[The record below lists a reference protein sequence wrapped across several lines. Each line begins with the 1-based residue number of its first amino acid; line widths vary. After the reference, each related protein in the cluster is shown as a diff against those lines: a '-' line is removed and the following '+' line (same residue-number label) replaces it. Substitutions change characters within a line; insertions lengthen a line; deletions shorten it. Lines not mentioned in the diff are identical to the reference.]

1 VAADVVDG
9 SGNYTSK
16 PNDTACQISNE
27 IYITFWGG
35 GGATITNPAYSETY
49 EAYDEVTYNDLLS
62 GGNPVT
68 AAQTSMNG
76 NPKFAYNRT
85 SPTYS
90 VIFKYRWI
98 AGADPHYVFYFDA
111 WAASGYPFC
120 LAVKRPNYA
129 DLGAAS
135 GANGA
140 WDLDP
145 SNRSNIVQMSSPV
158 SAGDHFDIE
167 HARLKVAT
175 GPYKGQYY
183 VYVKVDGEL
192 ISGYYY
198 DGDNGDG
205 TYGSGSKIG
214 TFTDNYLRFT
224 SSTADNYISATPIPE
239 TYEEYDEIGYHDL
252 LLDGSP
258 LPSRTTAINNKVIF
272 TYNRTSPTYSAVFKY
287 RWIAG
292 DPAKFSL
299 SFDTNNTTGDGDVS
313 YPFCAVAKY
322 PNQSGY
328 GATAGANG
336 AWQIDP
342 TQNGLLVNMDSPL
355 TVGGAYDIEF
365 GRLRVASGT
374 NAGKFYVYLKVDG
387 TLIQSRYYE
396 VASDGTYNSTQLSNN
411 IVFAI
416 YSSSGNKIRAYGAAS
431 VLEHEGTR
439 GDVDANSSINTSD
452 FGKLG
457 KIVIG
462 AATATVAGT
471 ADFNNDTFVDV
482 RDYVAMKKHI
492 AAANMNTYSK
502 SGSLALGMQEHLL
515 EDATKTATYIADASA
530 TIGASTYRLSMPIH
544 NLYSATSTN
553 GVTVN
558 STNMAK
564 FKAQVSALTSA
575 GITDILYV
583 TDSFI
588 LPYGYYDSNYCHHK
602 TVPNPETDT
611 ENYIA
616 WLTVNSLAFGELAE
630 ECPEIKFF
638 EPFNEINLAT
648 SRFEKYGTP
657 WSATTSEQEGNR
669 YTVQEKAGIIADLCW
684 YISKEVKA
692 ADPANQVTTPS
703 ICVGSHIGA
712 DLQST
717 FLNQLYNS
725 IESGGY
731 PTDNSVGDKRI
742 DNYFTIVNI
751 HTYPQYSNSSSTR
764 TNNVNTIANDVSA
777 VYTVMQNH
785 KDGGSR
791 VWMTETGI
799 SINGTRTE
807 ANGADLLTKYLT
819 KINTNLTYIDT
830 VIFYKLADISAS
842 AGQDESET
850 KYGLFYSGD
859 NSTSSKRYAAKET
872 AKAVYSFFHNGS
884 TDYSALTSLRS
895 RYV

>member
-1 VAADVVDG
+1 
-9 SGNYTSK
+9 
-16 PNDTACQISNE
+16 
-27 IYITFWGG
+27 
-35 GGATITNPAYSETY
+35 
-49 EAYDEVTYNDLLS
+49 
-62 GGNPVT
+62 
-68 AAQTSMNG
+68 
-76 NPKFAYNRT
+76 
-85 SPTYS
+85 
-90 VIFKYRWI
+90 
-98 AGADPHYVFYFDA
+98 
-111 WAASGYPFC
+111 
-120 LAVKRPNYA
+120 
-129 DLGAAS
+129 
-135 GANGA
+135 
-140 WDLDP
+140 
-145 SNRSNIVQMSSPV
+145 
-158 SAGDHFDIE
+158 
-167 HARLKVAT
+167 
-175 GPYKGQYY
+175 
-183 VYVKVDGEL
+183 
-192 ISGYYY
+192 
-198 DGDNGDG
+198 
-205 TYGSGSKIG
+205 
-214 TFTDNYLRFT
+214 
-224 SSTADNYISATPIPE
+224 
-239 TYEEYDEIGYHDL
+239 
-252 LLDGSP
+252 
-258 LPSRTTAINNKVIF
+258 
-272 TYNRTSPTYSAVFKY
+272 
-287 RWIAG
+287 
-292 DPAKFSL
+292 
-299 SFDTNNTTGDGDVS
+299 
-313 YPFCAVAKY
+313 
-322 PNQSGY
+322 
-328 GATAGANG
+328 
-336 AWQIDP
+336 
-342 TQNGLLVNMDSPL
+342 
-355 TVGGAYDIEF
+355 
-365 GRLRVASGT
+365 
-374 NAGKFYVYLKVDG
+374 
-387 TLIQSRYYE
+387 
-396 VASDGTYNSTQLSNN
+396 
-411 IVFAI
+411 
-416 YSSSGNKIRAYGAAS
+416 
-431 VLEHEGTR
+431 
-439 GDVDANSSINTSD
+439 
-452 FGKLG
+452 
-457 KIVIG
+457 
-462 AATATVAGT
+462 
-471 ADFNNDTFVDV
+471 
-482 RDYVAMKKHI
+482 
-492 AAANMNTYSK
+492 
-502 SGSLALGMQEHLL
+502 MQEHLL

-558 STNMAK
+558 STNMAT